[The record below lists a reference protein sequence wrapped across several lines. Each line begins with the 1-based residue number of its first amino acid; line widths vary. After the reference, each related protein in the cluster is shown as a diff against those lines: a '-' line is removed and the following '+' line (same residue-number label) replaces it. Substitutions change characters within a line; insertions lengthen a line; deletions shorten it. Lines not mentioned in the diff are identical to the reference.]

1 MLKLSKN
8 RIMKRFFT
16 TAFVTVIISL
26 SSLFAQSN
34 FHDFTVKDIDGNE
47 FAMSQFKGKKVMLVN
62 VASKCGLT
70 PQYEALEKLYKEYK
84 SKDFVI
90 VAFPANNFL
99 KQEPGTDAEIKEFCS
114 VNFGVTF
121 PMMSKISVKGD
132 NIHALYQW
140 ATQKEKNGLI
150 DSKVKWN
157 FQKYLI
163 DEKGK
168 LVKQLD
174 PGTKPYDAEIVNWIK
189 S

>member
-1 MLKLSKN
+1 M
-8 RIMKRFFT
+8 RRFFT

-26 SSLFAQSN
+26 SSLFAQDD
-34 FHDFTVKDIDGNE
+34 FHGFTVKDIDGNE
-47 FAMSQFKGKKVMLVN
+47 FAMSQLKGKKVMLVN

-84 SKDFVI
+84 SENFII

-114 VNFGVTF
+114 VNYGVSF
-121 PMMSKISVKGD
+121 PIMSKISVKGD
-132 NIHALYQW
+132 DIHAIYQW
-140 ATQKEKNGLI
+140 ATQKDKNGVV

-163 DEKGK
+163 DEAGK